1 MLVYEYKWDATKQ
14 QTKTGLS
21 ESCSHWGDT
30 DPTNAAAFGFGPGF
44 RVSFWLKICHRV
56 PAIYVTPLFNTA
68 TNSQLPLAC
77 MSLFRGPNSVT
88 RVLLNT
94 ELGHGFQ
101 KGRKKQTKKG
111 ETRSGHPRAASTC
124 RQTDFQLKN
133 ATIWGLSGSGDVCAY
148 IRSVTLSTLKFYYHW
163 NLFLS
168 NLGVTLNLELTCTV
182 SQSDNWCGQWI

>member
-30 DPTNAAAFGFGPGF
+30 DPTDAAAFGFGPGF

-88 RVLLNT
+88 RVLLNLWHWVGSRFS
-94 ELGHGFQ
+94 E
-101 KGRKKQTKKG
+101 RKKETKKEG
-111 ETRSGHPRAASTC
+111 GNTKRPPSGCFDMSP
-124 RQTDFQLKN
+124 N
-133 ATIWGLSGSGDVCAY
+133 WLSIEECHNLGPFWVW
-148 IRSVTLSTLKFYYHW
+148 RSVKQT
-163 NLFLS
+163 N
-168 NLGVTLNLELTCTV
+168 
-182 SQSDNWCGQWI
+182 SQDLWPG